1 MDSETFNAEFEHT
14 VIRGQGDIFEINM
27 KEQQLQE
34 MKKAMFEK
42 EQEELRANED
52 TQQDR
57 DDDD

>member
-52 TQQDR
+52 T
-57 DDDD
+57 